1 MVNISL
7 FVNNFIH
14 YVIEVLPALILGFF
28 ISGLIHEFLPDD
40 FVDRYL
46 AKKNFLS
53 ILWATLVGVLL
64 PICCIGNLPVAISFY
79 KRGARL
85 GPVLAFLVATP
96 ATSITALLVTY
107 RLLGLKFTIYIFFAA
122 IVVGLI
128 VGLIGNLFPVSDN
141 KNKPD
146 VCPQCKEAADGHHHH
161 PDSLV
166 EKMKAVLIYSFWK
179 MPREIGLEII
189 VGLVLAA
196 LVVSMA
202 PLEDIISTYLSGA
215 FGYVFALPFAII
227 MYICS
232 TATVPLVDA
241 LVNSG
246 MNIGA
251 GMLLLLVGPITSF
264 GTLLVVRKEFGNK
277 VLWAYLTVICLAG
290 LILGYGF
297 SLIY

>member
-1 MVNISL
+1 MNINL
-7 FVNNFIH
+7 FIH
-14 YVIEVLPALILGFF
+14 TLWHYIVEVAPALILGFF
-28 ISGLIHEFLPDD
+28 ISGLIHEFLPDN
-40 FVDRYL
+40 FVDKYL
-46 AKKNFLS
+46 ARKNFLS
-53 ILWATLVGVLL
+53 ILWATLIGALL

-96 ATSITALLVTY
+96 ATSITALLVCY
-107 RLLGLKFTIYIFFAA
+107 RLLGVKFTVYIFFAA
-122 IVVGLI
+122 ITVGI
-128 VGLIGNLFPVSDN
+128 VMGLIGNLFTVPR
-141 KNKPD
+141 KIEKQE
-146 VCPQCKEAADGHHHH
+146 VCPHCGEEGHEH
-161 PDSLV
+161 
-166 EKMKAVLIYSFWK
+166 EKHAMLERIKSVFVYSFWT
-179 MPREIGLEII
+179 MPKDMGKEILI
-189 VGLVLAA
+189 GLVLAA
-196 LVVSMA
+196 LIVSIA
-202 PLEDIISTYLSGA
+202 PVEKLISLYLGGA

-241 LVNSG
+241 FINSG

-277 VLWAYLTVICLAG
+277 ILWVYLAVICLAG

-297 SLIY
+297 SLI

>member
-1 MVNISL
+1 MNINL
-7 FVNNFIH
+7 FIH
-14 YVIEVLPALILGFF
+14 TLWHYIIEVAPALILGFF
-28 ISGLIHEFLPDD
+28 ISGLIHEFLPEN
-40 FVDRYL
+40 FVDKYL
-46 AKKNFLS
+46 ARKNFLS
-53 ILWATLVGVLL
+53 ILWATLIGALL

-96 ATSITALLVTY
+96 ATSITALLVCY
-107 RLLGLKFTIYIFFAA
+107 RLLGVKFTVYIFFAA
-122 IVVGLI
+122 ITVGI
-128 VGLIGNLFPVSDN
+128 IMGLIGNMLPIAVKKED
-141 KNKPD
+141 KEEA
-146 VCPQCKEAADGHHHH
+146 CPHCGEEGHGQ
-161 PDSLV
+161 
-166 EKMKAVLIYSFWK
+166 EKHALLERVKSVFVYSFWT
-179 MPREIGLEII
+179 MPKDMGKEILIGLI
-189 VGLVLAA
+189 LAA
-196 LVVSMA
+196 LIVSIA
-202 PLEDIISTYLSGA
+202 PVEKLISLYLGGA

-241 LVNSG
+241 FINSG

-277 VLWAYLTVICLAG
+277 ILWVYLAVICLAG

-297 SLIY
+297 SII

>member
-1 MVNISL
+1 MDISL
-7 FVNNFIH
+7 FVQTLIN
-14 YVIEVLPALILGFF
+14 YTVEVAPALLLGFF

-46 AKKNFLS
+46 ARKNFLA
-53 ILWATLVGVLL
+53 ILWATVVGAIL

-107 RLLGLKFTIYIFFAA
+107 RLLGITFTVYIFFAA
-122 IVVGLI
+122 IVVGL
-128 VGLIGNLFPVSDN
+128 VMGLIGNLFKVPVA
-141 KNKPD
+141 KKEEEI
-146 VCPQCKEAADGHHHH
+146 CPTCGLTGHHHH
-161 PDSLV
+161 ENSFSQRIKSALV
-166 EKMKAVLIYSFWK
+166 YSFWE
-179 MPREIGLEII
+179 MPREIWLEVTIGLA
-189 VGLVLAA
+189 LAA
-196 LVVSMA
+196 LIVSLA
-202 PLEDIISTYLSGA
+202 PVENLISTYLSGA
-215 FGYVFALPFAII
+215 FGYVFALPFAVI

-241 LVNSG
+241 FVNSG

-277 VLWAYLTVICLAG
+277 ILAVYLAVICLAG
-290 LILGYGF
+290 LLLGYGF
-297 SLIY
+297 SLI